1 MSLYPNSLPP
11 SWEYLNL
18 NYSSESLHSCRAHR
32 WWKSDMFSWHIYYIV
47 EQQLRKE
54 NSSLVQ
60 GHCGVSTECWA
71 PPNWMCSET
80 FFKRIKTHVF
90 PYTSKSS
97 PIFYITN
104 FCIYICLF
112 ERGSKRSIAGKSVLG
127 WWWPTSLIDLD
138 PFIVIFPNQ
147 LTDASQ

>member
-18 NYSSESLHSCRAHR
+18 NYSSESLHSCRVLR
-32 WWKSDMFSWHIYYIV
+32 WWRSGMFSWHIYYIV

-54 NSSLVQ
+54 TEPCSSALLR
-60 GHCGVSTECWA
+60 ECWMLSTSQ
-71 PPNWMCSET
+71 PMCSET
-80 FFKRIKTHVF
+80 FFKRIKTHGF
-90 PYTSKSS
+90 PYMGKSS

-112 ERGSKRSIAGKSVLG
+112 ERESKRSIAGKSVLG
-127 WWWPTSLIDLD
+127 WWWPISLIDLD
-138 PFIVIFPNQ
+138 PFIVIFPYQ